1 MKILEYLK
9 MTKIALTAAAI
20 LIATGSAFAGSDHY
34 GSDGV
39 NQPAAPVGNAPV
51 GNVDNTFTGSI
62 RELLPTEHNAVNTD
76 ATRQSGTDQSVVPQ
90 SGRGNWCR

>member
-1 MKILEYLK
+1 

-39 NQPAAPVGNAPV
+39 NQPAASVGDAPV

-62 RELLPTEHNAVNTD
+62 RNPFTAEHNTD
-76 ATRQSGTDQSVVPQ
+76 VTTQPGTTEPVVPQ
-90 SGRGNWCR
+90 SGRGNWGR

>member
-1 MKILEYLK
+1 
-9 MTKIALTAAAI
+9 MTRIALTAAAI

-39 NQPAAPVGNAPV
+39 NQPAAPGNAAV

-62 RELLPTEHNAVNTD
+62 RKLLPTEHNAVNTT
-76 ATRQSGTDQSVVPQ
+76 ATSESGTGQSAAPE
-90 SGRGNWCR
+90 SGRGNWGRR

>member
-1 MKILEYLK
+1 

-39 NQPAAPVGNAPV
+39 NQPAEPVGNAAV
-51 GNVDNTFTGSI
+51 GNVDNTLTGSI
-62 RELLPTEHNAVNTD
+62 GNVLPTEHNAVNTN
-76 ATRQSGTDQSVVPQ
+76 ATTESGTAQSVVRQ
-90 SGRGNWCR
+90 SGRGNWGR

>member
-1 MKILEYLK
+1 

-39 NQPAAPVGNAPV
+39 NQPAAAVGNAAV

-62 RELLPTEHNAVNTD
+62 RKPLPTEHNAVNTN
-76 ATRQSGTDQSVVPQ
+76 ATPESGTAQSVVPQ
-90 SGRGNWCR
+90 SGRGNWGR